1 MIRWRWWSSAHF
13 RPKDEGEK
21 RKDGRIQFVVVVIQS
36 QAMQVALKMIQDQE
50 VKEITETV
58 DDY

>member
-1 MIRWRWWSSAHF
+1 
-13 RPKDEGEK
+13 
-21 RKDGRIQFVVVVIQS
+21 VIQS